1 MKNIV
6 VKDMV
11 TVKNAISRGKFF
23 PDYATVHCTRF
34 SEYCV
39 RLRGTLPNEEICEI
53 AVLSPALPKT
63 GLLPLD
69 VEEGLREAGF
79 TVKHSPCFSNAKY
92 RPMFCKFSP
101 NL

>member
-39 RLRGTLPNEEICEI
+39 RLRGTLPNE
-53 AVLSPALPKT
+53 
-63 GLLPLD
+63 
-69 VEEGLREAGF
+69 
-79 TVKHSPCFSNAKY
+79 
-92 RPMFCKFSP
+92 
-101 NL
+101 